1 VPVEYKYISADN
13 HLDLLWVPK
22 NAWQDRVAA
31 RFKDAAPKVV
41 ETENGTFWEW
51 EGKLRGP
58 SADGRDN
65 AKHRQHFANM
75 GVQTPEGSLPP
86 SDPKV
91 FLEHMDMAG
100 IYSAVIYGFTRK
112 PNFAD
117 PELWRE
123 CYRAYNDFLLDFDS
137 YAPERILAPPQ
148 IPVKFPEDAG
158 AEFERVVQRGAKAV
172 EFVVFD
178 AAKPIIDPV
187 WEPLWAA
194 AEEADVPIC
203 CHIGDGAGV
212 PYPIN
217 ERGALFAHFSVSPFA
232 VAKAIPEF
240 IFGGVLERHPKLR
253 LSFVECRI
261 GWLPFLI
268 YWMDR
273 QVDPRA
279 HREPDPYVKLSL
291 IPSEYVKRQMTFTFE
306 DDMIG
311 ARLLDQDWAYIGD
324 SAIWGADYPHGQ
336 GVWPNPEPTM
346 AELFAGKDPALQRE
360 ITFDRAARFFNI
372 RIPSPAAA
380 GEG

>member
-1 VPVEYKYISADN
+1 MPVEYKYISADN